1 MLAYLINSFLL
12 CIGGCLKTTA
22 QADSESLQAKWV
34 PNLGDLNLR
43 AGDIVNIVEHA
54 RGVLSAPADHPI
66 PTPKLLPTMHSY
78 QKLYLRLL
86 ICARKKIK

>member
-1 MLAYLINSFLL
+1 M
-12 CIGGCLKTTA
+12 A

-43 AGDIVNIVEHA
+43 ASDIVNIVEHA
-54 RGVLSAPADHPI
+54 RAVLSAPPEHPI
-66 PTPKLLPTMHSY
+66 PTPNLLATKHAY

-86 ICARKKIK
+86 ICARKKIKYIQSNVTV